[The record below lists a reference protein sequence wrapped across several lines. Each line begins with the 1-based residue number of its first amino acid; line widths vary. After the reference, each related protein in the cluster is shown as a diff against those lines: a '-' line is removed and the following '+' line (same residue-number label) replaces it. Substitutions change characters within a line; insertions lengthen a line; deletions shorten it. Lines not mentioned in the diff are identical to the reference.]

1 MEGAY
6 LSCLRETEAGLFI
19 RLYNPA
25 QTRSACRLTLPAAC
39 ESAVFTDGLG
49 RPLPDARPMKGPDIV
64 LALGPNKVQGLLCR
78 AK

>member
-25 QTRSACRLTLPAAC
+25 QAESACHLTLPAVYA
-39 ESAVFTDGLG
+39 SAVFTDGLG
-49 RPLPDARPMKGPDIV
+49 QPLPDAQPTAGPEI
-64 LALGPNKVQGLLCR
+64 ALPLGTRRVQAVLCR
-78 AK
+78 